1 MRAKSRTASPD
12 TVEKLWKKYLKDKQ
26 DISLRNRLVE
36 HYTSLVHA
44 HAGRLAKKLPAQ
56 ISFDE
61 ICSAAYDGLIEAVEA
76 YDPERKA
83 RFETFCQ
90 QRIRGAVMD
99 WLRTLDGQSRTVR
112 SFEKRVTYTREI
124 LDAELGRA
132 PTTGEI
138 AIRMGI
144 TNERFEY
151 LTRLSQLGRE
161 VHFSS
166 LEKHGNDN
174 GRSNNRFWDV
184 GDKRRND
191 PSAGI
196 AKQMLTEYLTRG
208 LSREERLVLILYYY
222 EELTMAEIGTILN
235 LSESRVSQ
243 IHKDVLG
250 RLRKRLPADSAEDLV
265 A

>member
-1 MRAKSRTASPD
+1 
-12 TVEKLWKKYLKDKQ
+12 
-26 DISLRNRLVE
+26 
-36 HYTSLVHA
+36 
-44 HAGRLAKKLPAQ
+44 
-56 ISFDE
+56 
-61 ICSAAYDGLIEAVEA
+61 
-76 YDPERKA
+76 
-83 RFETFCQ
+83 
-90 QRIRGAVMD
+90 MD

-132 PTTGEI
+132 PSPAEVS
-138 AIRMGI
+138 ARMGI
-144 TNERFEY
+144 TSERYEY

-191 PSAGI
+191 PSAGM
-196 AKQMLTEYLTRG
+196 ARQMLTEYVTRG

-250 RLRKRLPADSAEDLV
+250 RLRRRLPQDSADDLV

>member
-1 MRAKSRTASPD
+1 MRTQTRPD
-12 TVEKLWKKYLKDKQ
+12 PSVPVDGLWKEYLGDKE
-26 DISLRNRLVE
+26 DLSLRNRLVE
-36 HYTSLVHA
+36 HYAPLVHA

-132 PTTGEI
+132 PSPAEVS
-138 AIRMGI
+138 ARMGI
-144 TNERFEY
+144 TSERYEY

-191 PSAGI
+191 PSAGM
-196 AKQMLTEYLTRG
+196 ARQMLTEYVTRG

-250 RLRKRLPADSAEDLV
+250 RLRRRLPQDSAEDLV

>member
-1 MRAKSRTASPD
+1 MKTKPCPID
-12 TVEKLWKKYLKDKQ
+12 GLWKKYLRNKLDLG
-26 DISLRNRLVE
+26 LRNQLVE
-36 HYTSLVHA
+36 HYTPLVHA

-56 ISFDE
+56 ISYDE

-76 YDPERKA
+76 YDPGRKA

-112 SFEKRVTYTREI
+112 SFEKRVAYTREI

-132 PTTGEI
+132 PSNMEV
-138 AIRMGI
+138 AARMGI
-144 TNERFEY
+144 SGERFEY

-166 LEKHGNDN
+166 LEANRNDN
-174 GRSNNRFWDV
+174 GRSNYRFWDV
-184 GDKRRND
+184 GDKGKND

-196 AKQMLTEYLTRG
+196 ARQMLTEYVTRG

-222 EELTMAEIGTILN
+222 EELTMAEIGMILN

-243 IHKDVLG
+243 IHKDVLL
-250 RLRKRLPADSAEDLV
+250 RLRKRLPKETAEDLV